1 MQLDNTAKPRL
12 HCLSLHSGQLEQLV
26 DHTADP
32 GSERERKRDFDCL
45 GGKIKTKQKH
55 NCLKSHYH
63 YI

>member
-32 GSERERKRDFDCL
+32 GSERERKREIL
-45 GGKIKTKQKH
+45 TAWGEKSKQNK
-55 NCLKSHYH
+55 N
-63 YI
+63 IIV